1 MTISPLLWTYYQY
14 WGNPRGQINEEKP
27 ARMTHDMEMGLDVFQ
42 DFTIFVSHI
51 YPKSIIVLLNAFPR
65 VNSFV
70 VLINGNYFSIIFN
83 II

>member
-1 MTISPLLWTYYQY
+1 
-14 WGNPRGQINEEKP
+14 
-27 ARMTHDMEMGLDVFQ
+27 MTHDMEMGLDVFQ